1 MQRYLIVTVIIM
13 MLFAGTGCKFLFKKP
28 QVSKV
33 HDFKVIS
40 LGVDKIE
47 LEVAVSVLNPN
58 AYQLKLDKL
67 DIDLLNKDR
76 ERIGSAAMQKTVIIP
91 KRKSNALSFRIK
103 LDTRPTAKMIS
114 HSNQTVYLYVAGR
127 GHGKVLG
134 FGKNFSFEEPYELDL
149 KKHLE
154 MLIPKFEASGQDLF
168 KVQRSYLKKLGLTQA
183 ELHVD
188 FILLNPYGLSFRLKG
203 FPAEVFLGEK
213 SVGKGNLSMQMN
225 YTENTHS
232 KDGTM
237 VFKIS
242 NWRALGA
249 ALKGVFQGEI
259 PYRVQGTVMIEA
271 FGLEINKPYNYK
283 GVVPINLSEMVF

>member
-1 MQRYLIVTVIIM
+1 MKKLLIAMISVL
-13 MLFAGTGCKFLFKKP
+13 MLLSSTGCNFLFKKP
-28 QVSKV
+28 QVTKV

-67 DIDLLNKDR
+67 DIELLNKERD
-76 ERIGSAAMQKTVIIP
+76 RIGSATMQKTVVIP
-91 KRKSNALSFRIK
+91 KHKANALSFRIK
-103 LDTRPTAKMIS
+103 LDTRPTARMIS

-134 FGKNFSFEEPYELDL
+134 FGKNFSFEEPYEMDL
-149 KKHLE
+149 KRHLE

-168 KVQRSYLKKLGLTQA
+168 KVQRSYVKKLGFTQA

-188 FILLNPYGLSFRLKG
+188 FMLLNPYGLTFRLKG
-203 FPAEVFLGEK
+203 FPAEVFLGDK
-213 SVGKGNLSMQMN
+213 SVGKGNLSMQMSFN
-225 YTENTHS
+225 ENTHS
-232 KDGTM
+232 KEGTM
-237 VFKIS
+237 VFKIN

-271 FGLEINKPYNYK
+271 FGLEINKPYNYQ
-283 GVVPINLSEMVF
+283 GAVPINLSDMVF